1 MKFKALH
8 LSAMLIALI
17 LATAASADDQTQ
29 QTAADAVV
37 QNDVA
42 ELEPLPVSRSAR
54 WAPMLVSYQRMN
66 LLHPTLYYRS
76 IQERRE
82 FPDAIARGCC
92 GRTCSAVYEIVQF
105 PVQLA
110 LSPLLVLMN
119 LPWQLEQARP

>member
-1 MKFKALH
+1 MKFTPLH
-8 LSAMLIALI
+8 LSALLIILI
-17 LATAASADDQTQ
+17 LATAATADDQPQ
-29 QTAADAVV
+29 QAAPDAVV
-37 QNDVA
+37 QADVA

-66 LLHPTLYYRS
+66 FRHPALYYRS

-92 GRTCSAVYEIVQF
+92 GRPCSALYEVIQF

-110 LSPLLVLMN
+110 LSPLLVLMSP
-119 LPWQLEQARP
+119 PWQLEQARP